1 MIESKRLW
9 EMRKCRTETLPV
21 SFLIAR
27 KMSDTFI
34 SKCVRLAIQDLPVGV
49 DVLLLK
55 SVIAWVLIDDWFHG
69 WISSWKIRNTTRK
82 RHSEEEEN
90 NARSLTNS
98 NHADHE

>member
-34 SKCVRLAIQDLPVGV
+34 SKCARLAIQDLPVGV
-49 DVLLLK
+49 DVLLSK
-55 SVIAWVLIDDWFHG
+55 SVIAWVLIGDWFHG
-69 WISSWKIRNTTRK
+69 WISSWRIRNIIRRK
-82 RHSEEEEN
+82 RSESEN
-90 NARSLTNS
+90 
-98 NHADHE
+98 DDE